1 MTNEIFQL
9 IIKSETAHI
18 IESESFFKD
27 NLCYIYDINNLKF
40 NDFIN
45 TKGGFITT
53 IFDFINNDINIKT
66 INYKIILTTCSNMP
80 YNIQIE
86 CKLDNN
92 RFYNCG
98 IFEKVEFIIN
108 FNKLPFQGYDLLTGF
123 QDLVIKKY
131 LNQYRSTI
139 TNYINNY
146 FKNNNNKLSV
156 SHIQNVD
163 IEESNFKNQDYL
175 RHIDFK
181 YSNDGR
187 NFNIYLNNN
196 LYTKYNMLSYYIEE
210 V

>member
-18 IESESFFKD
+18 IESEPFFKD

-92 RFYNCG
+92 KFYNKTSLNTADTKSSNEETEEN
-98 IFEKVEFIIN
+98 EKIRIPKKTHNKII
-108 FNKLPFQGYDLLTGF
+108 
-123 QDLVIKKY
+123 I
-131 LNQYRSTI
+131 
-139 TNYINNY
+139 
-146 FKNNNNKLSV
+146 
-156 SHIQNVD
+156 
-163 IEESNFKNQDYL
+163 
-175 RHIDFK
+175 
-181 YSNDGR
+181 
-187 NFNIYLNNN
+187 
-196 LYTKYNMLSYYIEE
+196 
-210 V
+210 